1 MERSVYLL
9 VNDEKAAQS
18 NAIRSQDVV
27 LLHDL
32 ALKVGHQRVGKITHA
47 SLVTVC
53 ATHRNDI

>member
-1 MERSVYLL
+1 MYLL